1 MKCGRSGG
9 IVVIGELKKGS
20 LLGLTFE
27 LIGAGKKLAEQ
38 LNTFVSVILA
48 GEDIEQ
54 EAEKL
59 RHYGIDEI
67 LCITDERLKENNHS
81 MYQKTIGH
89 CLREKKPQGVLIG
102 GTAFGRVL
110 AGSIAFELDTELVVD
125 AANIFYDA
133 QTEEIVVSRPAF
145 DGKNMA
151 DFSIDPLFPSV
162 ITVRSGVMGKAQYE
176 EEERG
181 EMLFLSPEW
190 IEENERDLIYKE
202 TLPKKGKEIHLDQ
215 AKIIVAGGRGMK
227 GTEGFA
233 LLERLAE
240 KIGGEVGSSRP
251 CVDAGWTVPMQQ
263 IGQSGISVKPKL
275 YLAFGISGA
284 IQHMTGIEAEC
295 ILAVNQNPRAAIFQ
309 YCDYGIVGNAQ
320 KILEDLI
327 GRNVI

>member
-38 LNTFVSVILA
+38 LSTFVSVILA

-81 MYQKTIGH
+81 MYQKAIGH

-133 QTEEIVVSRPAF
+133 
-145 DGKNMA
+145 
-151 DFSIDPLFPSV
+151 
-162 ITVRSGVMGKAQYE
+162 
-176 EEERG
+176 
-181 EMLFLSPEW
+181 
-190 IEENERDLIYKE
+190 
-202 TLPKKGKEIHLDQ
+202 
-215 AKIIVAGGRGMK
+215 
-227 GTEGFA
+227 
-233 LLERLAE
+233 
-240 KIGGEVGSSRP
+240 
-251 CVDAGWTVPMQQ
+251 
-263 IGQSGISVKPKL
+263 
-275 YLAFGISGA
+275 
-284 IQHMTGIEAEC
+284 
-295 ILAVNQNPRAAIFQ
+295 
-309 YCDYGIVGNAQ
+309 
-320 KILEDLI
+320 
-327 GRNVI
+327 